1 MEGTITGTAFTVFVI
16 VAAISKMAPHLRD
29 PSKTVL
35 AMVGLPA
42 RGKSFIAGRLSRYL
56 RWIGHDTRVF
66 NVGSYRRQMLGSGQS
81 HDFFDQS
88 NLASRKVLND
98 VAAHAL
104 EDMLR
109 WICEGGEVG
118 IFDATNSTRSRR
130 KMVVDRCK
138 MRGVPVVFI
147 ESLCDDP
154 AVIEA
159 NVRETKLSSPDYAHM
174 EAELAAMDF
183 RARIAH
189 YERAY
194 EPLDDPDLSY
204 IKIIDVGRQLV
215 LNRINGYLPARLVP
229 LLVDMHVAP
238 GPIFLTRHGES
249 IYNQKALLGG
259 DSDLSPRGEQYS
271 RQLADF
277 MRSRVPLDASL
288 VVWTSTLKRT
298 IHTARPLTNHP
309 RMWKALDEIDAG
321 ICDGMTYEEIRL
333 KMPELHE
340 ARTADKFR
348 FRYPRGESY
357 EDVIQRL
364 DPLLIQLERRRT
376 PVLVIAHQAVLRAL
390 VAYFKDIPPGD
401 CCRLDIPL
409 HTVIELTP
417 TAYGCE
423 ERRFALAPDV
433 GAKRASGS
441 EPPMSIGPHD

>member
-1 MEGTITGTAFTVFVI
+1 MSLLLWRPI
-16 VAAISKMAPHLRD
+16 KMAPHLRD

-42 RGKSFIAGRLSRYL
+42 RGKSYIAGRLSRYL
-56 RWIGHDTRVF
+56 RWIGHDTEVF
-66 NVGSYRRQMLGSGQS
+66 NVGSYRRKLLGAGQS
-81 HDFFDQS
+81 HEFFDQT
-88 NLASRKVLND
+88 NLISRKALND
-98 VAAHAL
+98 VALHAL

-109 WICEGGEVG
+109 WISEDGEVG
-118 IFDATNSTRSRR
+118 IFDATNSTRARR
-130 KMVVDRCK
+130 KMVMDRCK

-147 ESLCDDP
+147 ESLCNDP
-154 AVIEA
+154 AVIEG
-159 NVRETKLSSPDYAHM
+159 NVRATKLSSPDYAHM
-174 EAELAAMDF
+174 DAEDAASDF

-194 EPLDDPDLSY
+194 EPLDDPDASY

-229 LLVDMHVAP
+229 LLVDMHISP
-238 GPIFLTRHGES
+238 LPIFLTRHGES
-249 IYNQKALLGG
+249 LYNQKGLIGG
-259 DSDLSPRGEQYS
+259 DSELSPRGEIYA
-271 RQLADF
+271 RNLADF
-277 MRSRVPLDASL
+277 IRSRVPLDASL
-288 VVWTSTLKRT
+288 TVWTSTLRRT

-321 ICDGMTYEEIRL
+321 VCEGMTYEEIRD
-333 KMPELHE
+333 KMPDLHE

-390 VAYFKDIPPGD
+390 VAFYKNIPPGE
-401 CCRLDIPL
+401 CCRLPIPL
-409 HTVIELTP
+409 HTVIQLTP

-423 ERRFALAPDV
+423 EQRFPLAPDV
-433 GAKRASGS
+433 GARNVPGS
-441 EPPMSIGPHD
+441 EPPVSIGPQD